1 MGYASF
7 KFFKNGEWHFVIV
20 DTFLPFSQ
28 ESKKF
33 LYSHNGSFEI
43 FWVALLE
50 KAYAKLHGNYAI
62 IKKLSFEDILVDLSN
77 CYITSID
84 LEDPDKEQL
93 V

>member
-1 MGYASF
+1 
-7 KFFKNGEWHFVIV
+7 
-20 DTFLPFSQ
+20 
-28 ESKKF
+28 
-33 LYSHNGSFEI
+33 
-43 FWVALLE
+43 
-50 KAYAKLHGNYAI
+50 LHGNYAI